1 MKKSPVMLQQ
11 LKTRLKGKNVV
22 LLGFVLAI
30 IITTM
35 PKQRHSGSGDVQAG
49 VDPEALIG
57 RWVLI
62 NYWAEWCKPCL
73 EEIPELNAFAEA
85 HSEQVSVLGV
95 NYDGVEGE
103 ALARV
108 IVRFGIDFPVLTRDP
123 ASAYKFARPEVL
135 PVTIVINPEGIVQQ
149 RLVGPQ
155 TLANLKRVTGL

>member
-1 MKKSPVMLQQ
+1 MLQQ
-11 LKTRLKGKNVV
+11 LKARLKGTNVV

-35 PKQRHSGSGDVQAG
+35 PKQRHSGSGDIQIDL
-49 VDPEALIG
+49 DPEALKG

-85 HSEQVSVLGV
+85 YGEQVSVLGV

-108 IVRFGIDFPVLTRDP
+108 IVRFGIDFPVLSQDP
-123 ASAYKFARPEVL
+123 ASIYKFNRPEVL
-135 PVTIVINPEGIVQQ
+135 PVTFVINPEGVVQQ

-155 TLANLKRVTGL
+155 TLADLKRVTGL

>member
-1 MKKSPVMLQQ
+1 MLQQ
-11 LKTRLKGKNVV
+11 LKDRLKGTNVV

-35 PKQRHSGSGDVQAG
+35 PKQRHSGSGDVQIDL
-49 VDPEALIG
+49 DPEALKG

-85 HSEQVSVLGV
+85 YGEQVSVLGV

-108 IVRFGIDFPVLTRDP
+108 IVRFGIDFPVLTQDP
-123 ASAYKFARPEVL
+123 ASIYKFNRPEVL
-135 PVTIVINPEGIVQQ
+135 PVTFVINPEGVVQQ

-155 TLANLKRVTGL
+155 TLADLKRVTGL

>member
-1 MKKSPVMLQQ
+1 MLQQ
-11 LKTRLKGKNVV
+11 LKARLKGINVV

-35 PKQRHSGSGDVQAG
+35 PGLRHSGSGDVQAN
-49 VDPEALIG
+49 VDPEAMKG

-85 HSEQVSVLGV
+85 HPEKVAVLGV

-103 ALARV
+103 ALSRA
-108 IVRFGIDFPVLTRDP
+108 IKRFGIDFPVLARDP
-123 ASAYKFARPEVL
+123 ASAFRFARPEVL
-135 PVTIVINPEGIVQQ
+135 PVTFVINPEGIVQQ

-155 TLANLKRVTGL
+155 TFADLKRATAL

>member
-1 MKKSPVMLQQ
+1 MLQQ
-11 LKTRLKGKNVV
+11 LRDHLKGKNVV
-22 LLGFVLAI
+22 LLGFLLAI

-35 PKQRHSGSGDVQAG
+35 LMQGHSGDGDVQKDL
-49 VDPEALIG
+49 DPDTLKG

-103 ALARV
+103 ALAQV

-123 ASAYKFARPEVL
+123 ASIYKFARPKVL
-135 PVTIVINPEGIVQQ
+135 PATFVINPEGEVQQ

-155 TLANLKRVTGL
+155 TLADLKRVTGL

>member
-1 MKKSPVMLQQ
+1 MLQQ
-11 LKTRLKGKNVV
+11 FKTRFKGINLI

-35 PKQRHSGSGDVQAG
+35 LKQRPGGIDDVQADI
-49 VDPEALIG
+49 DPTALIG

-85 HSEQVSVLGV
+85 HSEQVSVFGV

-123 ASAYKFARPEVL
+123 ASLYKFARPEVL

>member
-1 MKKSPVMLQQ
+1 MLQQ
-11 LKTRLKGKNVV
+11 LKARLKGTNVV

-35 PKQRHSGSGDVQAG
+35 PKQRHSGSGDIQIDL
-49 VDPEALIG
+49 DPEALKG

-85 HSEQVSVLGV
+85 YGEQVSVLGV

-108 IVRFGIDFPVLTRDP
+108 IVRFGIDFPVLSQDP
-123 ASAYKFARPEVL
+123 ASIYKFNRPEVL
-135 PVTIVINPEGIVQQ
+135 PVTFVINPEGVVQQ

-155 TLANLKRVTGL
+155 TLADLKRITGL

>member
-1 MKKSPVMLQQ
+1 MLQQ
-11 LKTRLKGKNVV
+11 LKARLKGTNVV

-35 PKQRHSGSGDVQAG
+35 PKQRHSGSGDVQIDL
-49 VDPEALIG
+49 DPEALKG

-85 HSEQVSVLGV
+85 YGEQVSVLGV

-103 ALARV
+103 TLARV
-108 IVRFGIDFPVLTRDP
+108 IVRFGIDFPVLSQDP
-123 ASAYKFARPEVL
+123 ASIYKFNRPEVL
-135 PVTIVINPEGIVQQ
+135 PVTFVINPEGVVQQ

-155 TLANLKRVTGL
+155 TLADLKRVTGL

>member
-1 MKKSPVMLQQ
+1 MLQQ
-11 LKTRLKGKNVV
+11 LKARLKGTNVV

-35 PKQRHSGSGDVQAG
+35 PKQRHSGSGDVQIDL
-49 VDPEALIG
+49 DPEALKG

-85 HSEQVSVLGV
+85 YGEQVSVLGV

-108 IVRFGIDFPVLTRDP
+108 IVRFGIDFPVLSQDP
-123 ASAYKFARPEVL
+123 ASIYKFNRPEVL
-135 PVTIVINPEGIVQQ
+135 PVTFVINPEGVVQQ

-155 TLANLKRVTGL
+155 TLADLKRVTGL

>member
-1 MKKSPVMLQQ
+1 MLQQ
-11 LKTRLKGKNVV
+11 LKARLKGTNVV

-35 PKQRHSGSGDVQAG
+35 PKQRHSGSGDVQIDL
-49 VDPEALIG
+49 DPEALKG

-85 HSEQVSVLGV
+85 YGEQVSVLGV

-108 IVRFGIDFPVLTRDP
+108 IVRFGIDFPVLTQDP
-123 ASAYKFARPEVL
+123 ASIYKFNRPEVL
-135 PVTIVINPEGIVQQ
+135 PVTFVINPEGVVQQ

-155 TLANLKRVTGL
+155 TLADLKRVTGL